1 MKNKNILS
9 KLILV
14 SVLFVFILS
23 YNIGT
28 TYATNVSQDK
38 LIELANKARKDAGL
52 NSLTIDPMLSLAASD
67 KAADMLVGQYFEH
80 YSPNGVSPWKFI
92 TNAGYDYAYAG
103 ENLAI
108 DFKTSEAIHNAW
120 MASPSHKANIVNAHF
135 GNVGVAVVE
144 GLFDNHNTKLV
155 VQMFGAKQKP
165 LYAGLDNLILKVR
178 DWMLGSK

>member
-14 SVLFVFILS
+14 SVLFVFIFS
-23 YNIGT
+23 YNVGA

-52 NSLTIDPMLSLAASD
+52 TSLTIDPMLSSAASD

-80 YSPNGVSPWKFI
+80 YSPDGVSPWKFI
-92 TNAGYDYAYAG
+92 TNAGYDYTYAG

-120 MASPSHKANIVNAHF
+120 MASPSHKANIINAHF

-155 VQMFGAKQKP
+155 VQMFGAKQQP
-165 LYAGLDNLILKVR
+165 FSDSVNGLVLKIKN
-178 DWMLGSK
+178 WMLGI